1 MVHGYAAR
9 SFAKSALFCGDNL
22 NEAVSFLEESLRLE
36 TDEWVAL
43 LLSQALYLL
52 GRHGSYPRLLLG
64 IDSGEYR
71 NRCAALHAIEAVLRL
86 QEKETTI
93 AKIKER
99 RQVEDTEAVRCA
111 LDVLLSHLKEGGA
124 ETTAI

>member
-1 MVHGYAAR
+1 MGGAT
-9 SFAKSALFCGDNL
+9 SFAGFVPAGP
-22 NEAVSFLEESLRLE
+22 AR
-36 TDEWVAL
+36 
-43 LLSQALYLL
+43 LLS
-52 GRHGSYPRLLLG
+52 RLLLG

-71 NRCAALHAIEAVLRL
+71 NRCAALHAIEAVLRP